1 MSILDRRGLFNHLT
15 FDPSTGYYRLMQL
28 ELLGPLVM
36 NSPILGIGLSTDW
49 VHEFGL
55 APTIDSTWFGTVMSF
70 GIPGA
75 ILVFLSSVTACS
87 VSMDIGNKRLNLTK
101 QERRLGFVLSLI
113 TGLIIYIGVTVF
125 YWGTVFILIMFLA
138 GIRAHLG
145 ALGAMP

>member
-1 MSILDRRGLFNHLT
+1 
-15 FDPSTGYYRLMQL
+15 MQL

-36 NSPILGIGLSTDW
+36 NSPILGIGL
-49 VHEFGL
+49 
-55 APTIDSTWFGTVMSF
+55 
-70 GIPGA
+70 PGA

-113 TGLIIYIGVTVF
+113 TELIIYIGVTVF

-145 ALGAMP
+145 ALEPCLDDDG